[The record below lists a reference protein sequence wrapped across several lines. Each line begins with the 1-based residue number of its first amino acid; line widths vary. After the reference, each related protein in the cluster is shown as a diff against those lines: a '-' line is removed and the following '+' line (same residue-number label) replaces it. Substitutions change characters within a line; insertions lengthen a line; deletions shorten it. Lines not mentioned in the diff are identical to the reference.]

1 MSDIKFFNRWSNE
14 GVIIA
19 DAGLNGYI
27 DVTPVI
33 VPKTGGRNAKSRFH
47 KSKLSIVERFT
58 NRIMIPGH
66 KNKKHFQ
73 SSGSKTGK
81 SQTALQIMEN
91 TLEILEQK
99 TKENPIAVLVQAI
112 VNAAPREEIIAIEY
126 GGARYPKAV
135 ECAPQRRIDLV
146 IRYMTQGASQKAFN
160 SKRPIEQ
167 TLADEILHAYNVS
180 TSSAA
185 IAKKN
190 ETERQ
195 ADSSR

>member
-1 MSDIKFFNRWSNE
+1 MSEIKFFNRWDNQGVVITDPGLVNYIE
-14 GVIIA
+14 TQPVII
-19 DAGLNGYI
+19 
-27 DVTPVI
+27 
-33 VPKTGGRNAKSRFH
+33 PKTGGRNAKFRFH
-47 KSKLSIVERFT
+47 KSKMTIVERFM

-81 SQTALQIMEN
+81 SQTILHIMEN
-91 TLEILEQK
+91 MLDIIEQK

-160 SKRPIEQ
+160 TKKSIEQ
-167 TLADEILHAYNVS
+167 ALADEVLHAYNLS
-180 TSSAA
+180 SSSAA

-190 ETERQ
+190 EFERQ